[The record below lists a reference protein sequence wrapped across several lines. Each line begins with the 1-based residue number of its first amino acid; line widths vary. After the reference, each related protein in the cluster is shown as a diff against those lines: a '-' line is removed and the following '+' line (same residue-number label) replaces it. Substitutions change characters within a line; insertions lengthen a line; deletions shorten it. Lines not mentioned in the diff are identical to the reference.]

1 MARFQAAT
9 LVQSFAELDSF
20 EIYNCAIVFFR

>member
-9 LVQSFAELDSF
+9 LVQSFAELDRF
-20 EIYNCAIVFFR
+20 VIYKCAIVFFR